1 MSQNVGLEVVRSTLY
16 EDSSAEFIHKN
27 NNIVESPS
35 DEEILQEIYLNT
47 NTDNPVKPVSHVSV
61 CLSSENSYDHEG
73 NIQSSW
79 ISEMNG
85 SMTDQTDC
93 ESNSFKN
100 TDNKVRPILN
110 NVGQVLSNTKNENL
124 HIESK
129 TDNLNIDSKFQC
141 SGGSPTNSVDLSS
154 EVLSSCSISDGSS
167 MSDISTETN
176 PLSEGCKELENLET
190 FLSIDKDKTPDSDN
204 SSLLEKYK
212 NEALELRNS
221 IER

>member
-35 DEEILQEIYLNT
+35 DDEILQEIYLNT
-47 NTDNPVKPVSHVSV
+47 NTDNPVKPVGHVSV

-79 ISEMNG
+79 ISEING
-85 SMTDQTDC
+85 SMTDQTDR

-100 TDNKVRPILN
+100 TDNKVILN
-110 NVGQVLSNTKNENL
+110 NVGQVLSNTKNVNL

-129 TDNLNIDSKFQC
+129 TDNLNIDDKFQC

-176 PLSEGCKELENLET
+176 PLSEGGKELENLET
-190 FLSIDKDKTPDSDN
+190 FLSIDKDKTTDSDN

-212 NEALELRNS
+212 NEVLELRNS

>member
-1 MSQNVGLEVVRSTLY
+1 MSQNLGLEVVRSKLY
-16 EDSSAEFIHKN
+16 EDSSAGFVHK
-27 NNIVESPS
+27 NNIVESS
-35 DEEILQEIYLNT
+35 NEEMLQEIYLNT
-47 NTDNPVKPVSHVSV
+47 NTDNSVKPVSCVSV

-79 ISEMNG
+79 INDSERNG
-85 SMTDQTDC
+85 SISDQTVC
-93 ESNSFKN
+93 ESSSLN
-100 TDNKVRPILN
+100 TDNKVILN
-110 NVGQVLSNTKNENL
+110 NVVLNLSNTNNENL

-129 TDNLNIDSKFQC
+129 TDNLNNDNQFQC

-154 EVLSSCSISDGSS
+154 EVLSSSSISDGSS
-167 MSDISTETN
+167 MSDISTESN
-176 PLSEGCKELENLET
+176 PISEGCKELDNIEKS
-190 FLSIDKDKTPDSDN
+190 LSIDKENTTNSDN

>member
-1 MSQNVGLEVVRSTLY
+1 MSQNVGLEVVRSKLY
-16 EDSSAEFIHKN
+16 EDSSAEFVHT
-27 NNIVESPS
+27 NNIESS
-35 DEEILQEIYLNT
+35 NEEMLQEIYLNT
-47 NTDNPVKPVSHVSV
+47 NTDNSVKPVSCVSV

-79 ISEMNG
+79 INDSERNG
-85 SMTDQTDC
+85 SISDQTVC
-93 ESNSFKN
+93 ESSSLN
-100 TDNKVRPILN
+100 TDNKVILN
-110 NVGQVLSNTKNENL
+110 NVVLVFSNTNNENL

-129 TDNLNIDSKFQC
+129 TDNVNNDNQFQC

-154 EVLSSCSISDGSS
+154 EVLSSSSISDGSS
-167 MSDISTETN
+167 MSDISTESN
-176 PLSEGCKELENLET
+176 PISEGCKELDNIEKS
-190 FLSIDKDKTPDSDN
+190 LSIDKDNTTNSDN